1 MARIGKDG
9 RIIPNKLEEEQ
20 LFADCKGLCPKC
32 GKDLNEGKCNCQT
45 KEIDPRLEVLKKF
58 LQNNDDNN

>member
-20 LFADCKGLCPKC
+20 LFADSCHNMLPVTAKNFTTVP
-32 GKDLNEGKCNCQT
+32 
-45 KEIDPRLEVLKKF
+45 
-58 LQNNDDNN
+58 